1 MVDHVA
7 HPENVGSRHTSEGRE
22 GNMKSWLAF
31 GLCAVGMGVLVS
43 TVEQGYADENDGATT
58 CTLATL
64 KGRYL
69 FALHGTLLPPAFGV
83 TEPTESDAAG
93 FHIFNGN
100 GTGTD
105 IVTFRLGGVTVLEN
119 DVVPL
124 SYTVD
129 ADCTGSFTV
138 TNGPSF
144 DIFVSPNGESFAEIT
159 TAPPGNEGSDIPRR
173 VSRK

>member
-1 MVDHVA
+1 MLFA
-7 HPENVGSRHTSEGRE
+7 QKFHTRE
-22 GNMKSWLAF
+22 DTQMNMKRLSLWAM
-31 GLCAVGMGVLVS
+31 GIGVLIS
-43 TVEQGYADENDGATT
+43 LGLLTVEQGYADDATK

-69 FALHGTLLPPAFGV
+69 FALNGTQLPPAFGV
-83 TEPTESDAAG
+83 TEPTLSSAAG
-93 FHIFNGN
+93 FYIFNGN
-100 GTGTD
+100 GTGTA

-129 ADCTGSFTV
+129 ADCTGSFTA

-144 DIFVSPNGESFAEIT
+144 DIFVSPNGESFAEIS
-159 TAPPGNEGSDIPRR
+159 TAPPGNEASDIAPR